1 MRAGYVTEKP
11 GFRLFG
17 FLDQILLINLLILFS
32 PTFFPSSIIITGDL
46 SFLFLFFFVLHS
58 VFSAS
63 IVRKRISLIPLHFL
77 EEKKSEE
84 ENGWRAKINFGCCP
98 RCDFDLGDLGYSVN
112 GYPISCIIPRSLVN
126 SQRPVHTVL

>member
-46 SFLFLFFFVLHS
+46 SFLFFRLAFRIFQRRS
-58 VFSAS
+58 SE
-63 IVRKRISLIPLHFL
+63 KRISLIPLHFL
-77 EEKKSEE
+77 EEKSEE

-98 RCDFDLGDLGYSVN
+98 RCDFDLGVVGYSVN